1 MCPAWLVR
9 AIVLAGVGLVTLS
22 PAASGA
28 SGVDLGGPG
37 GSGTERGVVEEL
49 LRPLEVLPPEVEAQ
63 LDDGVDELL
72 GLPMSLLPA
81 EPRGGDRRRALPR
94 ERKRQAR
101 RPRSSGGARPEPRRL
116 EAPLPPAPPR
126 TRRRSPEALAPAPS
140 GGSGGRATRRPARS
154 RPRASRP
161 EGGPSRGAPARSAS
175 SGPARAADEGFVPGP
190 LAGLTDYLPDWV
202 KAALALMS
210 VLLAVLLAVVLVSRR
225 QLAQALRRAHS
236 DVVTGLPNR
245 AAVDEAVVR
254 MVGQA
259 ERRGTP
265 LAVAMLDIDH
275 FKTVNDHLGHAKGD
289 EVLAAV
295 GAAARREVRVGD
307 FVGRFGGEELLLLLP
322 ETDEAGALAVAEKLR
337 LRIGRLEVPGTGRA
351 VTASF
356 GVAAASGGQAELR
369 ELVPAADAALYRA
382 KEKGRDRCEL
392 ASAAA
397 AAFTAV

>member
-1 MCPAWLVR
+1 
-9 AIVLAGVGLVTLS
+9 
-22 PAASGA
+22 
-28 SGVDLGGPG
+28 
-37 GSGTERGVVEEL
+37 
-49 LRPLEVLPPEVEAQ
+49 
-63 LDDGVDELL
+63 
-72 GLPMSLLPA
+72 
-81 EPRGGDRRRALPR
+81 
-94 ERKRQAR
+94 
-101 RPRSSGGARPEPRRL
+101 
-116 EAPLPPAPPR
+116 
-126 TRRRSPEALAPAPS
+126 
-140 GGSGGRATRRPARS
+140 
-154 RPRASRP
+154 
-161 EGGPSRGAPARSAS
+161 
-175 SGPARAADEGFVPGP
+175 
-190 LAGLTDYLPDWV
+190 
-202 KAALALMS
+202 MS

-245 AAVDEAVVR
+245 AAVDEALVR
-254 MVGQA
+254 MISQA
-259 ERRGTP
+259 ERGGTP

-275 FKTVNDHLGHAKGD
+275 FKMVNDDLGHAKGD

-295 GAAARREVRVGD
+295 GSAARREVRTGD